1 MKAVDN
7 VLKDAILNG
16 LYNKN
21 ENKGNEF
28 ISPQLVNN
36 DDQSKIWFTL
46 PTRINVMYLFYLG
59 SCFYFREYAR
69 SL

>member
-1 MKAVDN
+1 MIFFFSLGMEVKAVDN

-36 DDQSKIWFTL
+36 DDKVKFGL
-46 PTRINVMYLFYLG
+46 LCGRN
-59 SCFYFREYAR
+59 
-69 SL
+69 